1 MGQKEMI
8 VNILPTR
15 TWNRLGMNES
25 QIQIEWPEE
34 SVLIKP
40 ERLAAGVTLGKRNLR
55 KRVGRDP
62 DRHGTRVRCN
72 GGGMRNGWRK

>member
-25 QIQIEWPEE
+25 QIQIE
-34 SVLIKP
+34 
-40 ERLAAGVTLGKRNLR
+40 
-55 KRVGRDP
+55 
-62 DRHGTRVRCN
+62 
-72 GGGMRNGWRK
+72 

>member
-1 MGQKEMI
+1 MGQKEMT

-40 ERLAAGVTLGKRNLR
+40 ERLDR
-55 KRVGRDP
+55 KSV
-62 DRHGTRVRCN
+62 V
-72 GGGMRNGWRK
+72 